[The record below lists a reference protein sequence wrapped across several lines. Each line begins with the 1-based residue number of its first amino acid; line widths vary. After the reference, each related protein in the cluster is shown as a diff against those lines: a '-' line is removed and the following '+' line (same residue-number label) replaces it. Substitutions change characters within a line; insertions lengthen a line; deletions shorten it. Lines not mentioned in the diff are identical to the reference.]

1 MRRKDRELTN
11 KSDIVEILETA
22 DCCRIALSTEGA
34 PYIVPL
40 NYGYEYADSL
50 VLYFHSAKAGRKLDL
65 IRQNNIAGFEIDC
78 RHELETAD
86 ACCDWSMKYSSII
99 GSGVID
105 FVNDVEAKVKGL
117 DLLMRHYGF
126 KGETA
131 YPPAMLGQTTVLRM
145 QVTQLSA
152 KRKG

>member
-1 MRRKDRELTN
+1 MRRKDRELTSR
-11 KSDIVEILETA
+11 SDIEEILEKA
-22 DCCRIALSTEGA
+22 DCCRLALNTGAA

-50 VLYFHSAKAGRKLDL
+50 VLYFHSANAGRKLDL
-65 IRQNNIAGFEIDC
+65 IRKNNSAGFEIDC
-78 RHELETAD
+78 RHELETAEN
-86 ACCDWSMKYSSII
+86 CCDWSMKYSSII
-99 GSGVID
+99 GSGIID
-105 FVNDVEAKVKGL
+105 FVNDAEAKVKGL

-131 YPPAMLGQTTVLRM
+131 YPPAMLSKTTVLRM
-145 QVTQLSA
+145 QVAELSA